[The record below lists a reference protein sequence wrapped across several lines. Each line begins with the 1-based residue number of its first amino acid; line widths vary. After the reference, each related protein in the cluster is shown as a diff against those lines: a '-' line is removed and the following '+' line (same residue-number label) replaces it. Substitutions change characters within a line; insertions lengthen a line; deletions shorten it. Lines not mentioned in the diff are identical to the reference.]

1 VKYSAPGSTVDVS
14 AAVQGSTVQIRVV
27 DRGLG
32 IHADDLPYVFKP
44 FHRGRRAVE
53 AQIRGTGVGLSVVRQ
68 VIDAHRGDVRIE
80 SRPGEGT
87 TVIVDL
93 PVASPDLT
101 ASHSEK
107 VSDTSDTAP

>member
-1 VKYSAPGSTVDVS
+1 
-14 AAVQGSTVQIRVV
+14 
-27 DRGLG
+27 
-32 IHADDLPYVFKP
+32 
-44 FHRGRRAVE
+44 
-53 AQIRGTGVGLSVVRQ
+53 VRQ

-101 ASHSEK
+101 ASDSEK